1 MNNNTKHEFLEQTDI
16 FGLRE
21 IKDNKYVSQI
31 FFLLTTVNLGKKY
44 NNSLSFEEKNEK
56 VIIISNKI
64 SFCKLSQSMTK
75 TKESIFNLFIFFFL
89 LLPQTKIFRN
99 KFFKIKPEL

>member
-1 MNNNTKHEFLEQTDI
+1 MYRKF
-16 FGLRE
+16 
-21 IKDNKYVSQI
+21 

-44 NNSLSFEEKNEK
+44 NNNSLSFEEKNEK

-75 TKESIFNLFIFFFL
+75 TKESIFNLFIFFSSL
-89 LLPQTKIFRN
+89 TTN
-99 KFFKIKPEL
+99 